1 MGFDLFGVNSTS
13 KKGRYF
19 RNNVWYWR
27 PLADYVVQQC
37 CIEPDGWFDN
47 GGHSVSEE
55 QAREIAA
62 TLDRLLSSGQVKA
75 YEAEYTQRLERLP
88 DEQCD
93 ICLGSGVRADEIIRG
108 TCNACRGQGT
118 VSAWA
123 RNYPFSEENVREFAE
138 FCRYSGGFTIN

>member
-1 MGFDLFGVNSTS
+1 MGFDLFGVTPTS
-13 KKGRYF
+13 VQGQRF

-37 CIEPDGWFDN
+37 CIDPNGWFHN

-55 QAREIAA
+55 QARAIAA
-62 TLDRLLSSGQVKA
+62 MLDRLLSSGQVKA
-75 YEAEYTQRLERLP
+75 YEADYTERLAKLP

-93 ICLGSGVRADEIIRG
+93 ICVGTGVRSDEIVCG
-108 TCNACRGQGT
+108 TCNACRGKGS
-118 VSAWA
+118 VPAWA